1 MHRYETEM
9 SSCVV
14 DALTL
19 TESIV
24 LTPQGRVMLSEMLE
38 LVSLVRPS
46 TLYDGVHIDRRY
58 LVQGPLFNCP

>member
-1 MHRYETEM
+1 MRRYEAEL

-14 DALTL
+14 DALAL
-19 TESIV
+19 AESIV
-24 LTPQGRVMLSEMLE
+24 LTSQERVMLSEMLE

-58 LVQGPLFNCP
+58 LVQGRLSNCP